1 VTQEE
6 TFMDHA
12 HPAASADDALAG
24 QAIEVLTSL
33 ARQTRVRGAGTAAE
47 ATEPV
52 DFADLAAHV
61 LTSVAANLG
70 GVETLLAG
78 RPGSWEADLV
88 RRLVEGTAPDDEILG
103 WRTEPYRIH
112 LNADDM
118 FADFGISQLY
128 DADLDAAIEAASADD
143 LSDEQADAASAR
155 ETAIEALYQQ
165 DRDAYAAAYLDVA
178 RAWLEKR
185 GLTTGVELVRTDYDH
200 PGYNPNRQPEWNV
213 VNDALDEHAR
223 QNTPLPQTGA
233 PPDWSNGTPADAI
246 RAAGRTYTERVDQAA
261 AGDAA
266 SA

>member
-1 VTQEE
+1 
-6 TFMDHA
+6 MDHA
-12 HPAASADDALAG
+12 HPAASADDALVG

-33 ARQTRVRGAGTAAE
+33 ARQTRVRGTGTPAE

-78 RPGSWEADLV
+78 RPGSWEAALV
-88 RRLVEGTAPDDEILG
+88 RQLIEGTAPDDQILA

-112 LNADDM
+112 LSADDV
-118 FADFGISQLY
+118 FADFGISQLH
-128 DADLDAAIEAASADD
+128 DADLNAAIEATNADG
-143 LSDEQADAASAR
+143 LSDEQLDAANAR

-178 RAWLEKR
+178 GAWLEKR

-200 PGYNPNRQPEWNV
+200 PGYSPNRQPEWNV
-213 VNDALDEHAR
+213 LNDALDEHTR
-223 QNTPLPQTGA
+223 RNTPLPQTGA

-246 RAAGRTYTERVDQAA
+246 RAAGRTYAERADQAA
-261 AGDAA
+261 AGGAT
-266 SA
+266 S